1 LHAKRLSGLQIA
13 FKFEAKAG
21 PSPSKSQIG
30 RIEANQDRLPHV
42 SLERRMCDGNTVIMK
57 PFEIFKAGTHTSSQG
72 ESLAFSDDDLAA
84 IASGY
89 DASLHHAPMVVGHPK
104 QDAPAYG
111 WVDGIAVKDG
121 RLVATPADLDTE
133 FSELV
138 KQGKFRKVSA
148 AFYRPEDKGNP
159 TPGKWYLRH
168 VGFLGAQPPAVKGLK
183 PIEFNDDGGVS
194 FGEIEFADMPS
205 WTLGGIGRLFRGL
218 REYLIEKDGV
228 DAADK
233 ALSSWEIDSIDQAAA
248 DMRAETP
255 NSISYSEPG
264 KDPAMTHQAAQQ
276 LEAREADVA
285 RREAEIAARAA
296 EIETRAATFAEQEK
310 ARRTAADKAFVEAA
324 VAGGRLP
331 VGLKGHLE
339 AVFAD
344 LSDDVVTFSE
354 GDDEVKLSPRAA
366 LQELVNKMPL
376 PVATGEIAGGQG
388 AVDFSDTEAVSV
400 AIKSEMKKAKDAGE
414 SITPVEAHRR
424 LTNRS

>member
-1 LHAKRLSGLQIA
+1 MR
-13 FKFEAKAG
+13 
-21 PSPSKSQIG
+21 
-30 RIEANQDRLPHV
+30 
-42 SLERRMCDGNTVIMK
+42 DGNTVIMK

-194 FGEIEFADMPS
+194 FGEIDFADMPS

-248 DMRAETP
+248 DMRAEMP
-255 NSISYSEPG
+255 NSISYAEP
-264 KDPAMTHQAAQQ
+264 KEDTDMSNQAAAALAEREAALAARESA
-276 LEAREADVA
+276 LEARTNEVNT
-285 RREAEIAARAA
+285 RE
-296 EIETRAATFAEQEK
+296 ATFAEQAK
-310 ARRTAADKAFVEAA
+310 AKRQAEDKAFVDDA
-324 VAGGRLP
+324 VSGGRLP

-339 AVFAD
+339 AVFSD

-354 GDDEVKLSPRAA
+354 GEDEVKLSPRAA
-366 LQELVNKMPL
+366 LKELISKMPL
-376 PVATGEIAGGQG
+376 PVTTGEIAGGQG
-388 AVDFSDTEAVSV
+388 AVDFSDKEAVSV
-400 AIKSEMKKAKDAGE
+400 AIASEMKKAKDAGE
-414 SITPVEAHRR
+414 TITPVEAHRR

>member
-1 LHAKRLSGLQIA
+1 
-13 FKFEAKAG
+13 
-21 PSPSKSQIG
+21 
-30 RIEANQDRLPHV
+30 
-42 SLERRMCDGNTVIMK
+42 MK
-57 PFEIFKAGTHTSSQG
+57 PFEIFKTGNHTSAQG
-72 ESLAFSDDDLAA
+72 ETLSFSDDDLAV

-89 DASLHHAPMVVGHPK
+89 DATLHHAPMVVGHPK

-183 PIEFNDDGGVS
+183 PIEFNDDGGVT
-194 FGEIEFADMPS
+194 FGEIDFSDGVSS
-205 WTLGGIGRLFRGL
+205 WTLGGIARLFRGI
-218 REYLIEKDGV
+218 RDYLVEKDGL

-233 ALSSWEIDSIDQAAA
+233 VISSWEIDSIDQAAA
-248 DMRAETP
+248 DMRAQDRNSVSYAEPKKET
-255 NSISYSEPG
+255 
-264 KDPAMTHQAAQQ
+264 DMTEKTLADLA
-276 LEAREADVA
+276 AREAALNARESDVNA
-285 RREAEIAARAA
+285 RLNDVTSRE
-296 EIETRAATFAEQEK
+296 ATFAEQQQAK
-310 ARRTAADKAFVEAA
+310 RRNEDKAFIETV

-331 VGLKGHLE
+331 VGQKGHLE

-344 LSDDVVTFSE
+344 LSDDAVTFAE
-354 GDDEVKLSPRAA
+354 GDDQVTLSPRAA
-366 LQELVNKMPL
+366 LKELISKL
-376 PVATGEIAGGQG
+376 PEPVTRGELAAGEG
-388 AVDFSDTEAVSV
+388 AVDFSDTVAVSV
-400 AIKSEMKKAKDAGE
+400 AIGTEMKKAEAAGE
-414 SITPVEAHRR
+414 KITPVEANRR